1 MATVIKNG
9 KDLDKLLEKIAKK
22 ILEDTRDKIYKAI
35 DDSINQYY
43 LEYKPSV
50 YERTNRL
57 LNSLVKT
64 DIVKIKNGFL
74 CEVKIDEDYLNYT
87 YPYTGKFN
95 PSYPHD
101 YGGRFAMG
109 MDVVN
114 WANFRFPDDDSDG
127 GNHGYTVSVKS
138 GGFWDRALKELGE
151 IMDILKENLIKQGI
165 KIT

>member
-9 KDLDKLLEKIAKK
+9 KDLDKLFEKIAKK
-22 ILEDTRDKIYKAI
+22 MLSDVQKKVYKAI
-35 DDSINQYY
+35 DDSIKQYY
-43 LEYKPSV
+43 IEFTPKI
-50 YERTNRL
+50 YERTERL
-57 LNSLVKT
+57 LTSLVKT
-64 DIVKIKNGFL
+64 DIVKTKNGFA
-74 CEVKIDEDYLNYT
+74 CEVKIDEDYLNYA
-87 YPYTGKFN
+87 YPYTGKFD

-101 YGGRFAMG
+101 YDGRFAMG

-127 GNHGYTVSVKS
+127 GNHGYTARVNS

-151 IMDILKENLIKQGI
+151 IIDILKENLIKQGI